1 MPEKIWSVELS
12 KSILK
17 ALERLGKTASSRI
30 LDRLEKLADMENPLR
45 HKDVRAL
52 EGKLKG
58 FYRLRVGKYRIIF
71 EMDSE
76 NRRIGLL
83 AIVPRGKGY

>member
-1 MPEKIWSVELS
+1 MPEKVWSVELS
-12 KSILK
+12 KSALK
-17 ALERLGKTASSRI
+17 ALEPLGKTVSSRI
-30 LDRLEKLADMENPLR
+30 LDRLEELGGAENPLR
-45 HKDVRAL
+45 HKNVRAL

-71 EMDSE
+71 ELDPE

-83 AIVPRGKGY
+83 AIVPKGKGY

>member
-1 MPEKIWSVELS
+1 MPEKIWSVELP
-12 KSILK
+12 KSTLK

-30 LDRLEKLADMENPLR
+30 LDRLEELGDVENPLR
-45 HKDVRAL
+45 HKDVRPL

-71 EMDSE
+71 ELDRE

>member
-1 MPEKIWSVELS
+1 MPEKVWSVELS
-12 KSILK
+12 KSTLK
-17 ALERLGKTASSRI
+17 ALEHLGKTASSRI
-30 LDRLEKLADMENPLR
+30 LDRLGELGDAENPLR
-45 HKDVRAL
+45 HKDVRPL

-71 EMDSE
+71 ELDRE

-83 AIVPRGKGY
+83 AVVPRGKGY

>member
-12 KSILK
+12 KSSLK
-17 ALERLGKTASSRI
+17 ALERLGKIASSRI
-30 LDRLEKLADMENPLR
+30 LDGLQELEDTKNPLR
-45 HKDVRAL
+45 HKDVRPL

-58 FYRLRVGKYRIIF
+58 FYRLRVGEYRIIF
-71 EMDSE
+71 ELDSE

>member
-1 MPEKIWSVELS
+1 MPEKLWSVELS
-12 KSILK
+12 KSTLK

-30 LDRLEKLADMENPLR
+30 LDRLGELGDAENPLR
-45 HKDVRAL
+45 LKDLRPL

-71 EMDSE
+71 ELDPE

-83 AIVPRGKGY
+83 VVVPRGKGY